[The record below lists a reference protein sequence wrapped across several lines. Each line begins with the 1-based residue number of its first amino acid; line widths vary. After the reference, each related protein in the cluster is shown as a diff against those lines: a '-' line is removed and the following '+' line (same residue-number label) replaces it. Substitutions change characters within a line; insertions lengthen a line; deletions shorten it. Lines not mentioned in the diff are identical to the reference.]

1 MKKEEFDPEFY
12 TKYEKTRIIGARALQ
27 LSMNAPILLKMSKE
41 EMENLK
47 FDPLKIAELEFNN
60 GVLPIT
66 VRRPLPQRASKDEE
80 EENEEIEVI
89 EKVEEEEVTEKPEK
103 LKKKEEKAEAAAEG
117 EEIIGVTEETEEEA
131 APAAKG
137 EVAE

>member
-103 LKKKEEKAEAAAEG
+103 LKKKEE
-117 EEIIGVTEETEEEA
+117 ETDLLFF
-131 APAAKG
+131 
-137 EVAE
+137 